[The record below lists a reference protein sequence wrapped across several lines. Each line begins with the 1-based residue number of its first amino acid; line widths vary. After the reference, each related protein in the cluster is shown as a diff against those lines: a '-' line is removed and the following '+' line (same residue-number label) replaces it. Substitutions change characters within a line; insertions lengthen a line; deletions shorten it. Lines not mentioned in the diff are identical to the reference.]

1 MSTTETTM
9 ATAIETESTSPS
21 PSPSSRQQASHNG
34 RSATSEP
41 EKPST
46 KKKIVLPIVG
56 VLALILL
63 FWAFQK
69 WNYGRSHQTTDNAQ
83 VDGHI
88 VPVLAKV
95 GGYVNAVGVSENDHV
110 KAGQL
115 LVQLDDADYRVRLQQ
130 AQAELAAAEA
140 TGGGGGF
147 SGQAQSQVQS
157 AAGQRAALDAQIG
170 AARANANKADLDLAR
185 ARELADKQIISKQQ
199 LDAAQATSAVA
210 HANLLAAERQAAAAG
225 GTVNTAE
232 AGVRVA
238 NARTLAARASMA
250 NSQLQLDY
258 TRITAPASGEVSRK
272 QVEVGQLVAPGQPL
286 MSIVADTGVWVTA
299 NFKETQ
305 LATIRPGQPVEFEI
319 DAYGGCV
326 GEGKVASVSGAT
338 GAKFALLPP
347 DNATGNFTKV
357 VQRVPVRI
365 AVTKPCAGNHPL
377 RPGLS
382 AVVHIDTSN
391 R

>member
-1 MSTTETTM
+1 M
-9 ATAIETESTSPS
+9 ATAIDTDTRETPAA
-21 PSPSSRQQASHNG
+21 RNNG
-34 RSATSEP
+34 RTATLETD
-41 EKPST
+41 KPSG
-46 KKKIVLPIVG
+46 KKKIVLPIVAIIG
-56 VLALILL
+56 LILIV
-63 FWAFQK
+63 WAFQK
-69 WNYGRSHQTTDNAQ
+69 WSYGRSHQSTDNAQ
-83 VDGHI
+83 LDGHI

-95 GGYVNAVGVSENDHV
+95 GGYVKTVNVSENDHV
-110 KAGQL
+110 NAGQL
-115 LVQLDDADYRVRLQQ
+115 LVQLDDADYRVRVQQ
-130 AQAELAAAEA
+130 AQADLAAAEA
-140 TGGGGGF
+140 TAGGGGIA
-147 SGQAQSQVQS
+147 GQAQAQVQS

-170 AARANANKADLDLAR
+170 AARANANKADADLAR
-185 ARELADKQIISKQQ
+185 ARELANKQIISKQQ
-199 LDAAQATSAVA
+199 LDAAQASADVA
-210 HANLLAAERQAAAAG
+210 HANLLAAERQASAAG

-238 NARTLAARASMA
+238 NARTQAARAA
-250 NSQLQLDY
+250 AENAQLQLDY

-272 QVEVGQLVAPGQPL
+272 QVEVGQLVSAGQPL
-286 MSIVADTGVWVTA
+286 LSIVADTGVWVTA

-305 LATIRPGQPVEFEI
+305 LSKIRPGQPVEFEV
-319 DAYGGCV
+319 DAYGGCK

-365 AVTKPCAGNHPL
+365 AVTKPCPGNYPL

-382 AVVHIDTSN
+382 AVVHVNTAG

>member
-1 MSTTETTM
+1 MAT
-9 ATAIETESTSPS
+9 ATAIESEAPGTPA
-21 PSPSSRQQASHNG
+21 SRNG
-34 RSATSEP
+34 RSAASEP
-41 EKPST
+41 GTPSS
-46 KKKIVLPIVG
+46 KKKFVLPIVG
-56 VLALILL
+56 VVALILL

-69 WNYGRSHQTTDNAQ
+69 WNYGRSHQSTDNAQ

-95 GGYVNAVGVSENDHV
+95 GGYVKTVNVNENDHV
-110 KAGQL
+110 NAGQL
-115 LVQLDDADYRVRLQQ
+115 LVQLDDEDYRVRLQQ
-130 AQAELAAAEA
+130 AQADLAAAEA
-140 TGGGGGF
+140 TAGGGGF
-147 SGQAQSQVQS
+147 SGQAQAQVQS
-157 AAGQRAALDAQIG
+157 ATGQRAALDAQIG
-170 AARANANKADLDLAR
+170 AAQANANKADADLAR
-185 ARELADKQIISKQQ
+185 AKELAGKQIISKQQ
-199 LDAAQATSAVA
+199 LDAAQATADVA
-210 HANLLAAERQAAAAG
+210 HANLIAAQRQAAAG
-225 GTVNTAE
+225 GGVVNTAE

-238 NARTLAARASMA
+238 NARSLAARAA
-250 NSQLQLDY
+250 AENAQLQLDY

-286 MSIVADTGVWVTA
+286 LSIVADTGIWVTA

-305 LATIRPGQPVEFEI
+305 LAKIRPGQPVEFEI
-319 DAYGGCV
+319 DAYNNCV
-326 GEGKVASVSGAT
+326 GQGRVASVSGAT

-365 AVTKPCAGNHPL
+365 AVTKPCPGYTL

-382 AVVHIDTSN
+382 ANVHVDTSN

>member
-1 MSTTETTM
+1 M
-9 ATAIETESTSPS
+9 ATAIESSASTST
-21 PSPSSRQQASHNG
+21 RNG
-34 RSATSEP
+34 RSTADEP
-41 EKPST
+41 DKPST
-46 KKKIVLPIVG
+46 KKKFVVPIAIVLGLV
-56 VLALILL
+56 LL
-63 FWAFQK
+63 FWAFQR
-69 WNYGRSHQTTDNAQ
+69 WNYGRSHESTDNAQ

-95 GGYVNAVGVSENDHV
+95 GGYVKTVSVNENDHV
-110 KAGQL
+110 NAAQL

-130 AQAELAAAEA
+130 AQADLAAAEA
-140 TGGGGGF
+140 TSGGGGF

-157 AAGQRAALDAQIG
+157 ATGQRATLDAQIG
-170 AARANANKADLDLAR
+170 AAKANADKADADLAR
-185 ARELADKQIISKQQ
+185 AKELATKLIISQQQ

-210 HANLLAAERQAAAAG
+210 HANLLAAERQASAAG

-238 NARTLAARASMA
+238 SARTMAARAA
-250 NSQLQLDY
+250 AENAQLQLDY
-258 TRITAPASGEVSRK
+258 TRITAPALGEVSRK

-286 MSIVADTGVWVTA
+286 LSIVADTGIWVTA

-326 GEGKVASVSGAT
+326 GYGKVASVSGAT

-365 AVTKPCAGNHPL
+365 AVTKPCPGNHPL

-382 AVVHIDTSN
+382 ANVHIDTSN

>member
-1 MSTTETTM
+1 M
-9 ATAIETESTSPS
+9 ATALETDASPPTSS
-21 PSPSSRQQASHNG
+21 PTNGAARNG
-34 RSATSEP
+34 RTAGAEP
-41 EKPST
+41 DKPST
-46 KKKIVLPIVG
+46 RKKIILPIVG

-69 WNYGRSHQTTDNAQ
+69 WSYGRTHQSTDNAQ

-95 GGYVNAVGVSENDHV
+95 GGYVNTVTVSENDSV

-115 LVQLDDADYRVRLQQ
+115 LVQLDDDDYRVRLQQ
-130 AQAELAAAEA
+130 AQADLAAAEA

-199 LDAAQATSAVA
+199 LDAAQATAAVA
-210 HANLLAAERQAAAAG
+210 HANLLAAERQASAAG

-238 NARTLAARASMA
+238 NARTMAARANAA
-250 NSQLQLDY
+250 NAQLQLDY

-305 LATIRPGQPVEFEI
+305 LAKIRPGQPVEFEI

-365 AVTKPCAGNHPL
+365 AVTKPCSGNHPL

-382 AVVHIDTSN
+382 AVVHVDTSN

>member
-1 MSTTETTM
+1 M
-9 ATAIETESTSPS
+9 ATALETDASPPTSS
-21 PSPSSRQQASHNG
+21 PTNGASRNG
-34 RSATSEP
+34 RTAGAEP
-41 EKPST
+41 DKPST
-46 KKKIVLPIVG
+46 RKKIILPIVG

-69 WNYGRSHQTTDNAQ
+69 WSYGRTHQSTDNAQ

-95 GGYVNAVGVSENDHV
+95 GGYVNTVTVSENDSV

-115 LVQLDDADYRVRLQQ
+115 LVQLDDDDYRVRLQQ
-130 AQAELAAAEA
+130 AQADLAAAEA

-210 HANLLAAERQAAAAG
+210 HANLLAAERQASAAG

-238 NARTLAARASMA
+238 NARTMAARANAA
-250 NSQLQLDY
+250 NAQLQLDY
-258 TRITAPASGEVSRK
+258 THITAPASGEVSRK

-305 LATIRPGQPVEFEI
+305 LAKIRPGQPVEFEI

-382 AVVHIDTSN
+382 AVVHVDTSN

>member
-1 MSTTETTM
+1 M
-9 ATAIETESTSPS
+9 ATAIESSPAPAPTSRNGKS
-21 PSPSSRQQASHNG
+21 AADEVDKPSSR
-34 RSATSEP
+34 
-41 EKPST
+41 
-46 KKKIVLPIVG
+46 KKIVLPIVG

-69 WNYGRSHQTTDNAQ
+69 WNYGRSHQSTDNAQ

-95 GGYVNAVGVSENDHV
+95 GGYVKTVNVNENDHV
-110 KAGQL
+110 NAGQL

-130 AQAELAAAEA
+130 AQADLAAAEA
-140 TGGGGGF
+140 TSGGGGF
-147 SGQAQSQVQS
+147 SGQAESQVQS
-157 AAGQRAALDAQIG
+157 AAGQRATLDAQIG
-170 AARANANKADLDLAR
+170 AAKANADKADADLAR
-185 ARELADKQIISKQQ
+185 ARELAAKLIISKQQ

-210 HANLLAAERQAAAAG
+210 HANLLAAQRQASAAG

-238 NARTLAARASMA
+238 TARTLAARAAAA
-250 NSQLQLDY
+250 NAQLQLDY
-258 TRITAPASGEVSRK
+258 TRITAPASGEVSRR

-286 MSIVADTGVWVTA
+286 LSIVADTGVWVTA

-305 LATIRPGQPVEFEI
+305 LAKIRPGQPVEFEI

-347 DNATGNFTKV
+347 DNATGNVTKV

-382 AVVHIDTSN
+382 SNVHVNTSN
-391 R
+391 

>member
-1 MSTTETTM
+1 M
-9 ATAIETESTSPS
+9 ATVLETDATPA
-21 PSPSSRQQASHNG
+21 SRNG
-34 RSATSEP
+34 RTAAVEP
-41 EKPST
+41 DKPST
-46 KKKIVLPIVG
+46 KKKIILPIVG
-56 VLALILL
+56 VVALILL
-63 FWAFQK
+63 FWGFQK

-95 GGYVNAVGVSENDHV
+95 GGYVKTVNVNENDHV

-115 LVQLDDADYRVRLQQ
+115 LVQLDDADYRVRFQQ
-130 AQAELAAAEA
+130 AQADLAAAEA
-140 TGGGGGF
+140 TGGGSGF
-147 SGQAQSQVQS
+147 SGQAESQVQS
-157 AAGQRAALDAQIG
+157 ATGQRSALDAQIG
-170 AARANANKADLDLAR
+170 AARANANKADQDLAR
-185 ARELADKQIISKQQ
+185 ARELAAKQIISNQQ
-199 LDAAQATSAVA
+199 LDAAQATAAVA

-238 NARTLAARASMA
+238 NARTLAARAA
-250 NSQLQLDY
+250 AENAQLQLDY

-272 QVEVGQLVAPGQPL
+272 QVEVGQLVSAGQPL
-286 MSIVADTGVWVTA
+286 MSIVADTGMWVTA

-305 LATIRPGQPVEFEI
+305 LAKIRPGQPVEFEI

-365 AVTKPCAGNHPL
+365 AVTKPCPGHPL

-382 AVVHIDTSN
+382 AVVHIDT

>member
-1 MSTTETTM
+1 M
-9 ATAIETESTSPS
+9 ATAINTEAPPTPA
-21 PSPSSRQQASHNG
+21 SRNG
-34 RSATSEP
+34 RSAVSEP
-41 EKPST
+41 EMPSS
-46 KKKIVLPIVG
+46 KKKFVLPIAIVVG
-56 VLALILL
+56 LVLLL
-63 FWAFQK
+63 WAFQK
-69 WNYGRSHQTTDNAQ
+69 WNYGRSHESTDNAQ

-95 GGYVNAVGVSENDHV
+95 GGYVKTVNVNENDHV
-110 KAGQL
+110 NAGQL

-130 AQAELAAAEA
+130 AQADLAAAEA
-140 TGGGGGF
+140 TSGGGGF

-157 AAGQRAALDAQIG
+157 AAGKRATLDAQIG
-170 AARANANKADLDLAR
+170 AARANADKADADLAR
-185 ARELADKQIISKQQ
+185 AKELAAKLIISKQQ
-199 LDAAQATSAVA
+199 LDAAKATAAVSN
-210 HANLLAAERQAAAAG
+210 ANLLAAERQAAAAG

-238 NARTLAARASMA
+238 SARTMAARAA
-250 NSQLQLDY
+250 AENAQLQLDY

-286 MSIVADTGVWVTA
+286 LSIVADTGVWVTA
-299 NFKETQ
+299 DFKETQ

-319 DAYGGCV
+319 DAYNKCV
-326 GEGKVASVSGAT
+326 GQGTVASGSGAT

-365 AVTKPCAGNHPL
+365 AVTKPC
-377 RPGLS
+377 PGYTL
-382 AVVHIDTSN
+382 
-391 R
+391 

>member
-1 MSTTETTM
+1 M
-9 ATAIETESTSPS
+9 ATAIESTAPTT
-21 PSPSSRQQASHNG
+21 SRNDKTA
-34 RSATSEP
+34 ADEP
-41 EKPST
+41 DAPST
-46 KKKIVLPIVG
+46 KRKFVLPIVL
-56 VLALILL
+56 VLGLVLV
-63 FWAFQK
+63 FWAFQR
-69 WNYGRSHQTTDNAQ
+69 WNYGRSHQSTDNAQ

-95 GGYVNAVGVSENDHV
+95 GGYVKTVNVSENDHV
-110 KAGQL
+110 NAGQL

-130 AQAELAAAEA
+130 AQADLAAAEA
-140 TGGGGGF
+140 TSGGGGF

-157 AAGQRAALDAQIG
+157 AAGQRATLDAQIG
-170 AARANANKADLDLAR
+170 AAKANADKADADLAR
-185 ARELADKQIISKQQ
+185 ARELAGKLIISRQQ
-199 LDAAQATSAVA
+199 LDAAQATAAVA
-210 HANLLAAERQAAAAG
+210 RANLLAAQRQAAAAG

-238 NARTLAARASMA
+238 SARTMAARAA
-250 NSQLQLDY
+250 AENAQLQLDY

-272 QVEVGQLVAPGQPL
+272 QVEVGQLVSPGQPL
-286 MSIVADTGVWVTA
+286 LSIVADTGVWVTA

-326 GEGKVASVSGAT
+326 GQGKVASVSGAT

-365 AVTKPCAGNHPL
+365 AVTKPCSGNHPL

-382 AVVHIDTSN
+382 ANVHVNTAA

>member
-1 MSTTETTM
+1 M
-9 ATAIETESTSPS
+9 ATAIEHGTPA
-21 PSPSSRQQASHNG
+21 PAASRNG
-34 RSATSEP
+34 RSATEDSD
-41 EKPST
+41 KPSP
-46 KKKIVLPIVG
+46 KKKIILSIVG
-56 VLALILL
+56 ALALILL
-63 FWAFQK
+63 VWGFQK
-69 WNYGRSHQTTDNAQ
+69 WNYGRSHQSTDNAQ

-95 GGYVNAVGVSENDHV
+95 GGYVKTVNVSENDHV

-115 LVQLDDADYRVRLQQ
+115 LVQLDDADYRVRFQQ
-130 AQAELAAAEA
+130 AQADLAAAEA

-170 AARANANKADLDLAR
+170 AARANANKAQQDLAR

-199 LDAAQATSAVA
+199 LDAAQATAAVA
-210 HANLLAAERQAAAAG
+210 QANLLAAERQAVAAG

-238 NARTLAARASMA
+238 NARTLASRAA
-250 NSQLQLDY
+250 AENAQLQLDY

-272 QVEVGQLVAPGQPL
+272 QVEVGQLVAAGQPL
-286 MSIVADTGVWVTA
+286 MSIVADTGMWVTA

-305 LATIRPGQPVEFEI
+305 LATIQPGQPVEFEI

-326 GEGKVASVSGAT
+326 GQGTVASVSGAT

-365 AVTKPCAGNHPL
+365 AVTKPCPGHDL

-382 AVVHIDTSN
+382 AVVHINTAN

>member
-1 MSTTETTM
+1 M
-9 ATAIETESTSPS
+9 ATALETDATKAPAA
-21 PSPSSRQQASHNG
+21 SRNG
-34 RSATSEP
+34 RSGVAEP
-41 EKPST
+41 AKPSP
-46 KKKIVLPIVG
+46 KKKIVLSIVG
-56 VLALILL
+56 VLALILV
-63 FWAFQK
+63 FWGFQK
-69 WNYGRSHQTTDNAQ
+69 WLYGRSHQTTDNAQ

-95 GGYVNAVGVSENDHV
+95 GGYVKTVNVSENDHV
-110 KAGQL
+110 KAAQL
-115 LVQLDDADYRVRLQQ
+115 LVQLDDADYRVRFQQ
-130 AQAELAAAEA
+130 AQADLAAAEA

-170 AARANANKADLDLAR
+170 AARANANRADLDLAR
-185 ARELADKQIISKQQ
+185 ARELAAKQIISKQQ
-199 LDAAQATSAVA
+199 LDAAQASAEVA
-210 HANLLAAERQAAAAG
+210 HANLLAAQRQAAAAG

-238 NARTLAARASMA
+238 NARTLAARAA
-250 NSQLQLDY
+250 AENAQLQLDY

-272 QVEVGQLVAPGQPL
+272 QVEVGQLVAGGQPL
-286 MSIVADTGVWVTA
+286 MSIVADTGFWVTA

-305 LATIRPGQPVEFEI
+305 LAKIRPGQPVEFEI

-326 GEGKVASVSGAT
+326 GEGRVASVSGAT

-365 AVTKPCAGNHPL
+365 AVTKPCPGYPL

>member
-1 MSTTETTM
+1 M
-9 ATAIETESTSPS
+9 ATAIDTDTRETPAA
-21 PSPSSRQQASHNG
+21 RNNG
-34 RSATSEP
+34 RTAMADA
-41 EKPST
+41 EKPSG
-46 KKKIVLPIVG
+46 KKKFVLPIVAILG
-56 VLALILL
+56 LIVVI
-63 FWAFQK
+63 WAFQK
-69 WNYGRSHQTTDNAQ
+69 WSYGRSHQSTDNAQ
-83 VDGHI
+83 LDGHI

-95 GGYVNAVGVSENDHV
+95 GGYVKTVNVSENDHV
-110 KAGQL
+110 NAGQL
-115 LVQLDDADYRVRLQQ
+115 LVQLDDADYRVRVQQ
-130 AQAELAAAEA
+130 AQADLAAAEA
-140 TGGGGGF
+140 TAGGGGF
-147 SGQAQSQVQS
+147 AGQAQAQVQS

-170 AARANANKADLDLAR
+170 AARANANKADADLAR
-185 ARELADKQIISKQQ
+185 ARELANKQIISKQQ
-199 LDAAQATSAVA
+199 LDAAQASADVA
-210 HANLLAAERQAAAAG
+210 HANLLAAERQASAAG

-238 NARTLAARASMA
+238 NARTLAARAA
-250 NSQLQLDY
+250 TENAQLQLDY

-272 QVEVGQLVAPGQPL
+272 QVEVGQLVSAGQPL
-286 MSIVADTGVWVTA
+286 LSIVADTGVWVTA

-305 LATIRPGQPVEFEI
+305 LSKIRPGQPVEFEI
-319 DAYGGCV
+319 DAYGGCK

-365 AVTKPCAGNHPL
+365 AVTKPCPGNYPL

-382 AVVHIDTSN
+382 AVVHVNTAG

>member
-1 MSTTETTM
+1 M
-9 ATAIETESTSPS
+9 ATAIESSPS
-21 PSPSSRQQASHNG
+21 ASARSG
-34 RSATSEP
+34 RSAADEP
-41 EKPST
+41 DKPST
-46 KKKIVLPIVG
+46 KKKFVVPIVIVLG
-56 VLALILL
+56 LVLI
-63 FWAFQK
+63 FWAFQR
-69 WNYGRSHQTTDNAQ
+69 WNYGRSHQSTDNAQ

-95 GGYVNAVGVSENDHV
+95 GGYVKTVSVNENDHV
-110 KAGQL
+110 NAGQL

-130 AQAELAAAEA
+130 AQADLAAAEA
-140 TGGGGGF
+140 TSGGGGF

-157 AAGQRAALDAQIG
+157 AAGQRATLDAQIG
-170 AARANANKADLDLAR
+170 AAKANADKADADLAR
-185 ARELADKQIISKQQ
+185 ARELATKLIISQQQ
-199 LDAAQATSAVA
+199 LDAAKATAAVA
-210 HANLLAAERQAAAAG
+210 HANLLAAQRQASAAS

-238 NARTLAARASMA
+238 SARTMAARAA
-250 NSQLQLDY
+250 AENAQLQLDY

-286 MSIVADTGVWVTA
+286 LSIVADTGVWVTA

-326 GEGKVASVSGAT
+326 GYGKVASVSGAT

-365 AVTKPCAGNHPL
+365 AVTRPCAGDHPL

-382 AVVHIDTSN
+382 ANVHVDTSN

>member
-1 MSTTETTM
+1 M
-9 ATAIETESTSPS
+9 ATATEPTAPASSRNGRPVAEE
-21 PSPSSRQQASHNG
+21 PDKPSS
-34 RSATSEP
+34 
-41 EKPST
+41 
-46 KKKIVLPIVG
+46 KKKFVLPIAIVIG
-56 VLALILL
+56 LVVLL
-63 FWAFQK
+63 WAFQK
-69 WNYGRSHQTTDNAQ
+69 WNYGRSHQSTDNAQ

-95 GGYVNAVGVSENDHV
+95 GGYVKTVAVNENDHV
-110 KAGQL
+110 NAGQL
-115 LVQLDDADYRVRLQQ
+115 LVQIDDADYRVRLQQ
-130 AQAELAAAEA
+130 AQADLAAAEA
-140 TGGGGGF
+140 TGGGAGF
-147 SGQAQSQVQS
+147 SGQAEAQVQS

-170 AARANANKADLDLAR
+170 AARANANKADADLAR
-185 ARELADKQIISKQQ
+185 ARELAAKQIISKQQ
-199 LDAAQATSAVA
+199 LDAAQAAAAVA
-210 HANLLAAERQAAAAG
+210 RANLLAAERQASAAG

-238 NARTLAARASMA
+238 NARTLAARAA
-250 NSQLQLDY
+250 VENAQLQLDY
-258 TRITAPASGEVSRK
+258 TRVTAPASGEVSRK

-286 MSIVADTGVWVTA
+286 LSIVADTGVWVTA

-305 LATIRPGQPVEFEI
+305 LAKIQVGQPVEFDV

-326 GEGKVASVSGAT
+326 GTGKVASVSGAT

-365 AVTKPCAGNHPL
+365 AVTKPCPGNHPL

-382 AVVHIDTSN
+382 VNVHVDTSN

>member
-1 MSTTETTM
+1 M
-9 ATAIETESTSPS
+9 ATAIETESPPPPPPPPPAPGSG
-21 PSPSSRQQASHNG
+21 NG
-34 RSATSEP
+34 RSSAAVSGQRV
-41 EKPST
+41 EKSS
-46 KKKIVLPIVG
+46 KKKFVLPIVG
-56 VLALILL
+56 AVALILV

-69 WNYGRSHQTTDNAQ
+69 WTYGRSHQSTDNAQ

-95 GGYVNAVGVSENDHV
+95 GGYVKTVNVNENDKV

-115 LVQLDDADYRVRLQQ
+115 LVQLEDDDYRVRVQQ
-130 AQAELAAAEA
+130 AQADLAAAEA
-140 TGGGGGF
+140 TAGGNGF
-147 SGQAQSQVQS
+147 AGQAQAQVQS

-170 AARANANKADLDLAR
+170 AARANANKADADLAR
-185 ARELADKQIISKQQ
+185 ARELAAKQIISKQQ
-199 LDAAQATSAVA
+199 LDAALAAADVA
-210 HANLLAAERQAAAAG
+210 HANLLAAQRQALAAG

-238 NARTLAARASMA
+238 NARTLAARAAAA
-250 NSQLQLDY
+250 NAQLQLDY

-286 MSIVADTGVWVTA
+286 LSIVADTGVWVTA

-305 LATIRPGQPVEFEI
+305 LARIRPGQPVEFEI

-326 GEGKVASVSGAT
+326 AEGKVESVSGAT

-365 AVTKPCAGNHPL
+365 RVTKPCPGNHPL

-382 AVVHIDTSN
+382 ANVHVDTSN
-391 R
+391 P

>member
-1 MSTTETTM
+1 M
-9 ATAIETESTSPS
+9 ATALESSAPTGSP
-21 PSPSSRQQASHNG
+21 NG
-34 RSATSEP
+34 RSAGDEP
-41 EKPST
+41 GKPST
-46 KKKIVLPIVG
+46 KKKFVLSIAIVIGL
-56 VLALILL
+56 VLLV
-63 FWAFQK
+63 WAIQK
-69 WNYGRSHQTTDNAQ
+69 WNYGRSHQSTDNAQ

-95 GGYVNAVGVSENDHV
+95 GGYVKTVNVNENDHV
-110 KAGQL
+110 NAGQL
-115 LVQLDDADYRVRLQQ
+115 LVQLDDADYRVRFQQ
-130 AQAELAAAEA
+130 AQADLAAAEA
-140 TGGGGGF
+140 TAGGGGF
-147 SGQAQSQVQS
+147 SGQAEAQVQS
-157 AAGQRAALDAQIG
+157 ATGQRAALDAQIG
-170 AARANANKADLDLAR
+170 AARANANKADADLAR
-185 ARELADKQIISKQQ
+185 ARELAAKQIISTQQ
-199 LDAAQATSAVA
+199 LDAAQATAAVA
-210 HANLLAAERQAAAAG
+210 QANLLAAERQAAAAG
-225 GTVNTAE
+225 GTVNTME

-238 NARTLAARASMA
+238 NARSLAARAAAA
-250 NSQLQLDY
+250 NAQLQLDY

-286 MSIVADTGVWVTA
+286 LSIVADTGVWVTA

-305 LATIRPGQPVEFEI
+305 LAKIRPGQPVEFEI

-357 VQRVPVRI
+357 VQRIPVRI
-365 AVTKPCAGNHPL
+365 AVTKPCPGNHPL

-382 AVVHIDTSN
+382 ANVHVDTSN

>member
-1 MSTTETTM
+1 M
-9 ATAIETESTSPS
+9 ATALEANAPTRPAKTPL
-21 PSPSSRQQASHNG
+21 A
-34 RSATSEP
+34 EP
-41 EKPST
+41 DKPSGR
-46 KKKIVLPIVG
+46 KKFVLPIVAVLG
-56 VLALILL
+56 VIILI
-63 FWAFQK
+63 WAFQK
-69 WNYGRSHQTTDNAQ
+69 WSYGRSHQSTDNAQ

-95 GGYVNAVGVSENDHV
+95 GGYVKTVNVSENDHV
-110 KAGQL
+110 TAGQL

-130 AQAELAAAEA
+130 AAADVAAAEA
-140 TGGGGGF
+140 TAGGGGF
-147 SGQAQSQVQS
+147 SGQAQAQVQS
-157 AAGQRAALDAQIG
+157 ATGQRAALDAQIG
-170 AARANANKADLDLAR
+170 AARANANKADADLAR
-185 ARELADKQIISKQQ
+185 ARELASKQIISNQQ
-199 LDAAQATSAVA
+199 LDAAQAMAAVA
-210 HANLLAAERQAAAAG
+210 RANLLAAERQASAAG

-238 NARTLAARASMA
+238 TARTSAARAALA
-250 NSQLQLDY
+250 NAQLQLDY
-258 TRITAPASGEVSRK
+258 TRITAPASGEISRK
-272 QVEVGQLVAPGQPL
+272 QVEVGQLVAAGQPL

-305 LATIRPGQPVEFEI
+305 LAKIRPGQPVEFEI
-319 DAYGGCV
+319 DAYGCV
-326 GEGKVASVSGAT
+326 ASGKVASVSGAT

-382 AVVHIDTSN
+382 AVVHVDT

>member
-1 MSTTETTM
+1 M
-9 ATAIETESTSPS
+9 ATAIESGAPTSP
-21 PSPSSRQQASHNG
+21 RNG
-34 RSATSEP
+34 RSATAEP
-41 EKPST
+41 DKPST
-46 KKKIVLPIVG
+46 KKKFVVPIVIVLG
-56 VLALILL
+56 LVLG

-69 WNYGRSHQTTDNAQ
+69 WNYGRSHESTDNAQ

-95 GGYVNAVGVSENDHV
+95 GGYVKTVNVNENDHV
-110 KAGQL
+110 NTGQL
-115 LVQLDDADYRVRLQQ
+115 LVQLDDADYRVRFQQ
-130 AQAELAAAEA
+130 AQADLAAAEA
-140 TGGGGGF
+140 TAGGGGF
-147 SGQAQSQVQS
+147 SGQAEAQVQS
-157 AAGQRAALDAQIG
+157 ATGQRAALDAQIG
-170 AARANANKADLDLAR
+170 AARANANKADADLAR
-185 ARELADKQIISKQQ
+185 ARELAAKQIISRQQ
-199 LDAAQATSAVA
+199 LDAAQATAAVA
-210 HANLLAAERQAAAAG
+210 QANLIAAERQASAAG

-238 NARTLAARASMA
+238 NARTLAARAA
-250 NSQLQLDY
+250 AENAQLQLDY
-258 TRITAPASGEVSRK
+258 TRITAPALGEVSRK

-286 MSIVADTGVWVTA
+286 LSIVADTGVWVTA

-326 GEGKVASVSGAT
+326 GYGKVASVSGAT

-365 AVTKPCAGNHPL
+365 AVTKSCPGNHPL

-382 AVVHIDTSN
+382 ANVHVDTSN

>member
-1 MSTTETTM
+1 M
-9 ATAIETESTSPS
+9 ATALETEAPAPSTPPS
-21 PSPSSRQQASHNG
+21 RNG
-34 RSATSEP
+34 RSTASAETVKTS
-41 EKPST
+41 T
-46 KKKIVLPIVG
+46 RKKFVLPIVG
-56 VLALILL
+56 AIGLLIL

-69 WNYGRSHQTTDNAQ
+69 WSYGRSHQSTDNAQ

-95 GGYVNAVGVSENDHV
+95 GGYVKSVGINENDHV
-110 KAGQL
+110 NAGQL
-115 LVQLDDADYRVRLQQ
+115 LVQLDDADYVVRLQQ
-130 AQAELAAAEA
+130 SQADLAAAEA
-140 TGGGGGF
+140 TAGGGGF
-147 SGQAQSQVQS
+147 SGQAQAQVQS

-170 AARANANKADLDLAR
+170 AARANANKADADLAR
-185 ARELADKQIISKQQ
+185 ARELATKQIISKQQ
-199 LDAAQATSAVA
+199 LDAAQASADVA
-210 HANLLAAERQAAAAG
+210 HANLLAAERQAG

-238 NARTLAARASMA
+238 NARTLAARAAAA
-250 NSQLQLDY
+250 NAQLQLDY
-258 TRITAPASGEVSRK
+258 TRITAPASGEISRK

-286 MSIVADTGVWVTA
+286 LSIVADTGVWVTA

-305 LATIRPGQPVEFEI
+305 LAKIRPGQPVEFEV

-365 AVTKPCAGNHPL
+365 AVTKPCPGNRPL

-382 AVVHIDTSN
+382 VNVHVDTSN

>member
-1 MSTTETTM
+1 M
-9 ATAIETESTSPS
+9 ATAIETEAPQTPSGNGSRTSQTQTDRVTETTTGS
-21 PSPSSRQQASHNG
+21 N
-34 RSATSEP
+34 
-41 EKPST
+41 
-46 KKKIVLPIVG
+46 KKKFVLPIVG
-56 VLALILL
+56 VVALLVL
-63 FWAFQK
+63 VWAFQK
-69 WNYGRSHQTTDNAQ
+69 WNYGRTHQSTDNAQ

-95 GGYVNAVGVSENDHV
+95 GGYVKSVSVNENDHV
-110 KAGQL
+110 NAGQP
-115 LVQLDDADYRVRLQQ
+115 LVQLDDADYVVRLQQ
-130 AQAELAAAEA
+130 SQADLAAAEA
-140 TGGGGGF
+140 TAGSSGF
-147 SGQAQSQVQS
+147 AGQAQAQVQS

-185 ARELADKQIISKQQ
+185 AKELAGKQIISKQQ
-199 LDAAQATSAVA
+199 LDASQAAAEVA
-210 HANLLAAERQAAAAG
+210 HANLLAAERQASAAG

-238 NARTLAARASMA
+238 SARTLAARAASA
-250 NSQLQLDY
+250 NAQLQLDY
-258 TRITAPASGEVSRK
+258 TKITAPASGEVSRK
-272 QVEVGQLVAPGQPL
+272 QVEVGQLVNPGQPL
-286 MSIVADTGVWVTA
+286 LSIVADTGVWVTA

-305 LATIRPGQPVEFEI
+305 LAKIHPGQPVEFSV
-319 DAYGGCV
+319 DAYGCTA
-326 GEGKVASVSGAT
+326 EGKVESVSGAT

-365 AVTKPCAGNHPL
+365 AVTKPCGGSRPL

-382 AVVHIDTSN
+382 VDVHVDTS

>member
-1 MSTTETTM
+1 M
-9 ATAIETESTSPS
+9 ATAIEPSTP
-21 PSPSSRQQASHNG
+21 PSSRNG
-34 RSATSEP
+34 RSVTEV
-41 EKPST
+41 EDKPST
-46 KKKIVLPIVG
+46 KKKFIVPIAA
-56 VLALILL
+56 VLGLVVLI
-63 FWAFQK
+63 WGFQK
-69 WNYGRSHQTTDNAQ
+69 WSYGRSHESTDNAQ

-95 GGYVNAVGVSENDHV
+95 GGYVKTVAINENDHV
-110 KAGQL
+110 NAGQL

-130 AQAELAAAEA
+130 AQADLAAAEA
-140 TGGGGGF
+140 TAGTGGL
-147 SGQAQSQVQS
+147 SGQAEAQVQS

-170 AARANANKADLDLAR
+170 AARANANKADADLAR
-185 ARELADKQIISKQQ
+185 ARELAGKQIISKQQ
-199 LDAAQATSAVA
+199 LDAAQATATVA

-238 NARTLAARASMA
+238 NARTLAARAA
-250 NSQLQLDY
+250 AENAQLQLDY

-286 MSIVADTGVWVTA
+286 LSIVADTGVWVTA

-305 LATIRPGQPVEFEI
+305 LAKIRPGQPVDFDV

-326 GEGKVASVSGAT
+326 GYGKVASVSGAT

-365 AVTKPCAGNHPL
+365 AVTKPCPGNLPL

-382 AVVHIDTSN
+382 VNVHVDTSN

>member
-1 MSTTETTM
+1 M
-9 ATAIETESTSPS
+9 ATATEPNA
-21 PSPSSRQQASHNG
+21 PASSRNG
-34 RSATSEP
+34 RSAVEEP
-41 EKPST
+41 DKPSS
-46 KKKIVLPIVG
+46 KKKFLLPIAIVVG
-56 VLALILL
+56 LVLLV
-63 FWAFQK
+63 WAFQK
-69 WNYGRSHQTTDNAQ
+69 WNYGRSHESTDNAQ

-95 GGYVNAVGVSENDHV
+95 GGYVKTVNVSENDHV
-110 KAGQL
+110 NAGQL
-115 LVQLDDADYRVRLQQ
+115 LVQLDDADYQVRLQQ
-130 AQAELAAAEA
+130 AQADLAAAEA
-140 TGGGGGF
+140 TSGG

-157 AAGQRAALDAQIG
+157 AAGQRATLDAQIG
-170 AARANANKADLDLAR
+170 AAKANADKADQDLAR
-185 ARELADKQIISKQQ
+185 AKELAAKLIISNQQ
-199 LDAAQATSAVA
+199 LDAAQATAAVA
-210 HANLLAAERQAAAAG
+210 HANLLAAQRQASAAG
-225 GTVNTAE
+225 GSVNTAE

-238 NARTLAARASMA
+238 SARTMAARAA
-250 NSQLQLDY
+250 AENAQLQLDY

-286 MSIVADTGVWVTA
+286 LSIVADTGIWVTA

-365 AVTKPCAGNHPL
+365 AVTKPCSGNHAL

-382 AVVHIDTSN
+382 ANVHVNTAN